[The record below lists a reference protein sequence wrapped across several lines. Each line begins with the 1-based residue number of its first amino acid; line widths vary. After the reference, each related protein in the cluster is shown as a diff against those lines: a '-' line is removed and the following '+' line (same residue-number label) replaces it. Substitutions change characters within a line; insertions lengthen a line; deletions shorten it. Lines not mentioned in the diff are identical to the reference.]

1 MYIKGLGK
9 NMGKSYGLG
18 KEGEEIVCKYLKS
31 KQYKILEMNFNCKI
45 GEIDIIAIDKDCLC
59 FIEVKTRTNDRYG
72 LPAEAVTNRKLK
84 HIYKTA
90 EYYIYTR
97 KIKNIDIRIDVIEV
111 YFIKGKWYIN
121 HLKKVI

>member
-1 MYIKGLGK
+1 
-9 NMGKSYGLG
+9 MGKSYGLG
-18 KEGEEIVCKYLKS
+18 KLGEEVVCEYLK
-31 KQYKILEMNFNCKI
+31 KQHYKILETNFNCKI
-45 GEIDIIAIDKDCLC
+45 GEIDIIAKHKNELVLV
-59 FIEVKTRTNDRYG
+59 EVKTRTSKKYG
-72 LPAEAVTNRKLK
+72 LPSEAVTKKKLK

-111 YFIKGKWYIN
+111 YFVEGKWYIN